1 MLDWKGIGVNA
12 LWVIGLALCLAAVS
26 HADWWAHSRRVTRR
40 RAWGTP
46 MFLRPFYAGLLL
58 VAASLFLGADSMT
71 ERILWG
77 AWSLLLAGQSI
88 QVWRRPGQGNHD

>member
-58 VAASLFLGADSMT
+58 VAASLFLTWVAARVF
-71 ERILWG
+71 RIGMLRYG
-77 AWSLLLAGQSI
+77 KPLNLRAIVATVRKG
-88 QVWRRPGQGNHD
+88 